1 MAYEHMNENTIMTAI
16 GAIKKLIKAD
26 RMQNGK

>member
-1 MAYEHMNENTIMTAI
+1 MAYEHMNENTIKTAI

-26 RMQNGK
+26 KAQSGK